1 MKTILKMLVAS
12 LLFSQLS
19 FAQNTFKGLPDATS
33 NDESKTLYS
42 KMSKFKVFKIRVS
55 DIKKAIRKTPPTATS
70 PFKFKLE
77 LGGET
82 VDFTLFEND
91 ILSDDFVLLDKG
103 KVIENK
109 TKDIHT
115 YAGYVN
121 GHPDNAVRLLV
132 SDNRLSGFFR
142 TPKGYFHLSHLA
154 DFGVKEAEN
163 GNGLDK
169 RIVYSDVEDE
179 FSTTEGMVCGNTL
192 NPKNKREA
200 VNGRE
205 AATAN
210 LAPGCKYIKLA
221 IATDADYSSRQSGL
235 NTGTGTTDIKE
246 KIYDMVNQMEFIFL
260 DNNFKKSNVAPISI
274 RIRLTCLSINAMD
287 NTVWGSDA
295 SNILKYFRD
304 NIGQFFPSSSSY
316 DLAHLITGRGLSP
329 GSTALGPQF
338 GQAFT
343 PLGSYCV
350 NPAMAASV
358 STIVNFITNGLI
370 DYDQVWK
377 IMLHEICHNLGA
389 GDLAYSTPPHLCGS
403 TTMSIMCQG
412 LGKLAYINDYSRNEI
427 LSHLN
432 GPGNACLSDVAKP
445 GYTNNFKLKLNGND
459 IVSSMMAING
469 ATKTLEI
476 PFDQLL
482 PVTYSTFVASNSA
495 VSVTKINNNKAVFNI
510 NSAPQFF
517 MTVSANNVCSYSQWG
532 LNFIYSPSGARVAY
546 NAYPNPADVTINVDA
561 ENIEDIEKMIGLDKI
576 LIYADNGRF
585 VKEITVSSG
594 DGTNTIVIDD
604 LKNGIYYF
612 HLVDK
617 EGSIQ
622 KKRIAIK
629 HQ

>member
-1 MKTILKMLVAS
+1 MLVAS

-19 FAQNTFKGLPDATS
+19 FAQNTFKGQPDGTS
-33 NDESKTLYS
+33 DDESKTLYS
-42 KMSKFKVFKIRVS
+42 KMSKFKIFKFRVS
-55 DIKKAIRKTPPTATS
+55 DTKKAIRKTPPTATN

-121 GHPDNAVRLLV
+121 GHPDNATRLLI

-154 DFGVKEAEN
+154 DFGVKETEN

-169 RIVYSDVEDE
+169 RIIYSDVEDE
-179 FSTTEGMVCGNTL
+179 FSTTEGMICGNTL

-221 IATDADYSSRQSGL
+221 IATDAEYSNRQDRLS
-235 NTGTGTTDIKE
+235 TGTGVTDIKE
-246 KIYDMVNQMEFIFL
+246 KIYDMVNRMEFIFL
-260 DNNFKKSNVAPISI
+260 DNNLSSFSIAPVGI
-274 RIRLTCLSINAMD
+274 RIRLTCLSINAMS
-287 NTVWGSDA
+287 NTGNDA
-295 SNILKYFRD
+295 PAMLANFKGLLTQI
-304 NIGQFFPSSSSY
+304 FPFSSSY
-316 DLAHLITGRGLSP
+316 DVAHLITGRGFSLGNP
-329 GSTALGPQF
+329 ALGPQF
-338 GQAFT
+338 GQAHT
-343 PLGSYCV
+343 PIGSFCV
-350 NPAMAASV
+350 NPTMAASV

-389 GDLAYSTPPHLCGS
+389 GDLAYSTPPQSCNP

-412 LGKLAYINDYSRNEI
+412 TGKLGYINGYSRNEI
-427 LSHLN
+427 LSHIN
-432 GPGNACLSDVAKP
+432 GAGNACLSDVAKP
-445 GYTNNFKLKLNGND
+445 GYTNNFKLKFNGND
-459 IVSSMMAING
+459 IVSSTMAING

-517 MTVSANNVCSYSQWG
+517 MTVSASNVCSYSQWA
-532 LNFIYSPSGARVAY
+532 LNFIYVQSGARVAY

-561 ENIEDIEKMIGLDKI
+561 ANIEDIEKMIGLDKI

-585 VKEITVSSG
+585 VKEITISSG
-594 DGTNTIVIDD
+594 DGTNTIVTDD

-617 EGSIQ
+617 EGTIQ